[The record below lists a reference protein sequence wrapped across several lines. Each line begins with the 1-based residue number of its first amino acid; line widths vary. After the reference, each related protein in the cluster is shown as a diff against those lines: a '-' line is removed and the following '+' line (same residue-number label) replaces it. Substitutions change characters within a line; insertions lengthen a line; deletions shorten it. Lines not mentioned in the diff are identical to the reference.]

1 MSILSCMAPKVW
13 TAAELEKLT
22 PAQRHEIFESSVVTD
37 LTDAPPDLVARS
49 RARVEQLI
57 AEAGSQ
63 PG

>member
-1 MSILSCMAPKVW
+1 MAPKVW